1 MKEVPPERAIERQR
15 LRAARASLVFGVLI
29 GIGKF
34 VTFGVTGSSAVLS
47 DAMESLVNIAA
58 SALMLTSVTVAAL
71 PADRNH
77 PYGHG
82 KIEFLSAGA
91 EGALIAVAGLLI
103 VGQACFELW
112 VGPEVRQIGMGL
124 WLLGG
129 VTGCNAVLGLY
140 LIRVGRRTHS
150 VALEADGHHLLA
162 DVFTSVGVLVGLA
175 AVWATGWMVID
186 PLIAIAVAVHVFY
199 TGWRIVREAIGGLMD
214 ETDPEMLAK
223 VAGELERQREPWLI
237 DIHTLRLRRSGVD
250 YYTDFHVAIPRY
262 FDADRLHAI
271 HDQLCDL
278 INEATGR
285 GSRGDVIVHFDPCR
299 SRQCEE
305 CAVMSCA
312 LRQRP
317 FVQRNVLTVARVTRE
332 DEILDTGQP
341 VGEPKA

>member
-1 MKEVPPERAIERQR
+1 MQEVPKERSIERQR
-15 LRAARASLVFGVLI
+15 VNAARASLVFGVLI

-91 EGALIAVAGLLI
+91 EGALIAVAGVLI

-112 VGPEVRQIGMGL
+112 VGPHVRQIGVGL

-129 VTGCNAVLGLY
+129 VTGCNALLGLY
-140 LIRVGRRTHS
+140 LIRVGRRTGS
-150 VALEADGHHLLA
+150 LALEADGHHLMA
-162 DVFTSVGVLVGLA
+162 DVVTSVGVIAGLG
-175 AVWATGWMVID
+175 AVWATGWMVLD
-186 PLIAIAVAVHVFY
+186 PLIAIVVAIHVFY

-214 ETDPEMLAK
+214 EADPEMLAM
-223 VAGELERQREPWLI
+223 VTGELERQREPWLI

-250 YYTDFHVAIPRY
+250 YHTDFHVALPRY

-278 INEATGR
+278 VNAATGGR
-285 GSRGDVIVHFDPCR
+285 SRGGVIVHFDPCR
-299 SRQCEE
+299 PRQCGE
-305 CAVMSCA
+305 CAVMSCT
-312 LRQRP
+312 LRQHP
-317 FVQRNVLTVARVTRE
+317 FVQRNALTVARVTRE
-332 DEILDTGQP
+332 DETLETGRP